1 MLSPFVVL
9 AQKCVTR
16 TFVHSGQIASE
27 LPFKAKTFIFIRK
40 ELPMPRVLT
49 FEEMR
54 KLRTDQWIWV
64 EIKGYSI
71 EYTDGLYHL
80 QINRYVSS
88 YHIDCIDIIT
98 ISVRTP
104 TQTVLFETCDKGW
117 RIWSDEPTQEQMEET
132 SWDYSTWPAMCRC
145 IDCANFNAEDYSCC
159 DGEESMCL
167 TAHYAK
173 SYGVC
178 GRFRLLEKEH

>member
-1 MLSPFVVL
+1 
-9 AQKCVTR
+9 
-16 TFVHSGQIASE
+16 
-27 LPFKAKTFIFIRK
+27 
-40 ELPMPRVLT
+40 MPRVLT
-49 FEEMR
+49 FDEMR
-54 KLRTDQWIWV
+54 KLRTNDWIWV
-64 EIKGYSI
+64 ETKGYSI

-88 YHIDCIDIIT
+88 YHIDGIDIIT

-117 RIWSDEPTQEQMEET
+117 RIWSDKPTGEQMEET